1 MSIDEEIIYCL
12 VHEIVDD
19 VFKDPGEITTTSCTD
34 SAAGCGVRQDTK
46 GFEVHEGDPGAAL
59 DTADFMQSAAQVS
72 EMASGPSIN
81 KRRRRLGV
89 NSGAHDQIMLL
100 RSNLEYVTE
109 ERDRFRRKCE
119 ELERI
124 VIQLRAK
131 ECDLEEEMTRQKRF
145 IRYKM
150 ANAPTTT
157 GGATKELIG
166 PSDDSATV
174 AMQNEL

>member
-34 SAAGCGVRQDTK
+34 SAAGCGVRQGTK

-59 DTADFMQSAAQVS
+59 DTADFMPSAAQVS
-72 EMASGPSIN
+72 GMSSGPSIN

-100 RSNLEYVTE
+100 RFVNFEMRNSSQNPKEHWASE
-109 ERDRFRRKCE
+109 EGPGFGA
-119 ELERI
+119 
-124 VIQLRAK
+124 LR
-131 ECDLEEEMTRQKRF
+131 
-145 IRYKM
+145 
-150 ANAPTTT
+150 
-157 GGATKELIG
+157 
-166 PSDDSATV
+166 SA
-174 AMQNEL
+174 Q